1 MEKSNMKN
9 MVVLRDLP
17 SNIVEEAIVILK
29 PNKKIKKLQKVENQT
44 KSDNKEKVKE
54 KDYILKDAEMLINNY
69 ISQIEDENNNKRKNS
84 EMQRKNKKLKKYL
97 YISSA
102 IIFIQSILL
111 IIKL

>member
-54 KDYILKDAEMLINNY
+54 KDYILKEAEMLVNSY
-69 ISQIEDENNNKRKNS
+69 ISNVENRKVS
-84 EMQRKNKKLKKYL
+84 KITDKNFKYTRLKKYAYL
-97 YISSA
+97 VSA
-102 IIFIQSILL
+102 ISILEFICL
-111 IIKL
+111 IIK